1 MPKMPRA
8 TVHCPHCKGTG
19 KVPLTGVYADTLI
32 LLADIGK
39 RGEQLNGAQLAKL
52 MGVKGEAMCNRLV
65 RLEEL
70 GLATSKRY
78 GRQRLWAATKHK
90 GDAP

>member
-1 MPKMPRA
+1 MPRA

-52 MGVKGEAMCNRLV
+52 MGVKGEAI
-65 RLEEL
+65 
-70 GLATSKRY
+70 
-78 GRQRLWAATKHK
+78 
-90 GDAP
+90 